1 MNGICVQSIGG
12 MTVTE
17 ENRSTL
23 TKASPRAILSTTNAT
38 WTGLGS
44 NTVLHSDRLLT
55 KCLHDGTFKRWISTV
70 IVL

>member
-1 MNGICVQSIGG
+1 MNVICVQSIGG
-12 MTVTE
+12 MTVTG

-23 TKASPRAILSTTNAT
+23 TKASPRAILSTTYSI

-55 KCLHDGTFKRWISTV
+55 NCLRDGTFKI
-70 IVL
+70 